1 MRKQTITGYSR
12 FTCDLRGLHYRSPE
26 EKENIP
32 NLTAGKFCALSR
44 EVHNTKDPNAVAVY
58 HNGYQMGYVES
69 VACDIVSDIMR
80 SNKYELCQITDRY
93 AIDGQIDAIVLSI
106 YYKEEGGTIVLPSRD
121 GPLDWWIV
129 DADNYIGEIDDNYL
143 AVMETYEFINRK
155 LSWYGVTGNDLSKI
169 SVSLLLQINE
179 DDRYLKLF
187 IHEYNRG
194 VIFDKADKTKFVRD
208 ATELRE
214 HGDSRILSKRISH
227 YLDHKGFELS

>member
-1 MRKQTITGYSR
+1 MKKQTITGYSSST
-12 FTCDLRGLHYRSPE
+12 FNLRGLQYRNQE
-26 EKENIP
+26 EKENIS
-32 NLTAGKFCALSR
+32 NLTIGKFCTLVR
-44 EVHNTKDPNAVAVY
+44 ETHNPKDINAVAIY

-69 VACDIVSDIMR
+69 VACDAVSDIMR

-93 AIDGQIDAIVLSI
+93 AVKGQIDTIVLSI
-106 YYKEEGGTIVLPSRD
+106 YYKEAGGTAVLPSRD
-121 GPLDWWIV
+121 GPLDWWLV

-155 LSWYGVTGNDLSKI
+155 LSWYGVTGTDLSKI
-169 SVSLLLQINE
+169 GVPLLLQINE
-179 DDRYLKLF
+179 DDQYLKLF

-214 HGDSRILSKRISH
+214 HGDSKILSKRINH

>member
-1 MRKQTITGYSR
+1 MNKQTITGYSR
-12 FTCDLRGLHYRSPE
+12 VTCNLRGLHYRNSE

-32 NLTAGKFCALSR
+32 NLIVGRFCALSR
-44 EVHNTKDPNAVAVY
+44 EVHNPKSPNTVAVF

-69 VACDIVSDIMR
+69 VACDSVSDIMR
-80 SNKYELCQITDRY
+80 SNKYVLCQITDRY

-155 LSWYGVTGNDLSKI
+155 LSWYGITGSDLSKI
-169 SVSLLLQINE
+169 SVPLLLQINE

-194 VIFDKADKTKFVRD
+194 IVFDKADKTKFVRD